1 MTDRGAPC
9 SLTYNGAL
17 CWASTD
23 LMKEGGKLLTG
34 SRKDMIRSCWR
45 VKSKLSTDGVGEF
58 NGPPVEEFE
67 DCSNVQKRLICY
79 HKSFGFFMVL
89 GVLVL
94 GCHFHP
100 VVYSEY
106 KINILTLYIRQR
118 LMKHSSKTYFRMV
131 WSIFSGISESTWFPN

>member
-1 MTDRGAPC
+1 MTCNACAMTDRGAPC

-79 HKSFGFFMVL
+79 HKLFRFLYGIGRVGVRVPLPSCCVL
-89 GVLVL
+89 RIQNQYPDPIHPATIDEAFIEDVFSDGLVDL
-94 GCHFHP
+94 
-100 VVYSEY
+100 
-106 KINILTLYIRQR
+106 
-118 LMKHSSKTYFRMV
+118 
-131 WSIFSGISESTWFPN
+131 